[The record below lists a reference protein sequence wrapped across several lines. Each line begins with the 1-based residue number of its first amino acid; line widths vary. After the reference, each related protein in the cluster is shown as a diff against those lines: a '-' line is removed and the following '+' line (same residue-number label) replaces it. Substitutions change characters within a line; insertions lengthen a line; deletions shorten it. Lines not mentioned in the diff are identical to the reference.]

1 MLVQRKV
8 SCVHVYPA
16 CGGSC
21 PRVESRFRATHCQFQ
36 ALLIIGSRPMVVP
49 YSRTSILS
57 KILSPAH
64 VTSSM
69 ELF

>member
-49 YSRTSILS
+49 YSRTIYL
-57 KILSPAH
+57 I
-64 VTSSM
+64 
-69 ELF
+69 